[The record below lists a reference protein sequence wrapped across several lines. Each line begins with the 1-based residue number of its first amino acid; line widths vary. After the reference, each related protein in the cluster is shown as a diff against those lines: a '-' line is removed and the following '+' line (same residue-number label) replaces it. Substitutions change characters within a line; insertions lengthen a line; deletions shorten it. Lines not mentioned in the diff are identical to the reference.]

1 MTLSSIRP
9 FGLRDVRITDL
20 DGANPVDLPA
30 ATTLRFTERIASE
43 DFVAE
48 GVQVG
53 AASFTERVDWDIE
66 AGGIDIAVYVKL
78 TGHTGVGQG
87 TTPARIVTMTAM
99 SGDEFPYVRI
109 YGQALGDNGDD
120 IHCKIYKAKLTDL
133 SGDFRDGQ
141 FFITRCAGVGVK
153 DGTRGAYQFIQHETK
168 TSL

>member
-30 ATTLRFTERIASE
+30 ATMLRFSERISSE
-43 DFVAE
+43 DFMAE

-66 AGGIDIAVYVKL
+66 AGGIDIAVFVKL

-99 SGDEFPYVRI
+99 AGDEFPYVRI
-109 YGQALGDNGDD
+109 YGQAVGDAGDD
-120 IHCKIYKAKLTDL
+120 IQVA
-133 SGDFRDGQ
+133 SGSSSNCGWV
-141 FFITRCAGVGVK
+141 TA
-153 DGTRGAYQFIQHETK
+153 
-168 TSL
+168 S

>member
-30 ATTLRFTERIASE
+30 ATTLRFSERIASE
-43 DFVAE
+43 DFMAE

-66 AGGIDIAVYVKL
+66 AGGIDIAVFVKL

-99 SGDEFPYVRI
+99 AGDEFPYVRI
-109 YGQALGDNGDD
+109 YGQAVGDNGDD
-120 IHCKIYKAKLTDL
+120 IHCKIYKAKVTDI

-153 DGTRGAYQFIQHETK
+153 DGTHGAYQFIQHETK